1 MVSSRILEIEDLKV
15 IFRTSDSVIHAVD
28 KISFGLNGSEFLG
41 IAGESGSGKS
51 VTALSIMKLI
61 PVGPESLTEG
71 HIWLHEGAQKID
83 LCTASERFMR
93 KIRGKRISIVFQEPM
108 TSLNPVHRCGDQV
121 RELLLCHYS
130 ISKKEASSKV
140 LRLFQEVRIP
150 RPEVIYH
157 AYPHQL
163 SGGQRQR
170 IMIAMAIAC
179 DPAVLIADEPTT
191 ALDVTIQK
199 SIMELLKRLQESRK
213 MSILFITHDIG
224 LIGTYADRVIMM
236 FRGGIVEQGP
246 LSEVLQNPIHSY
258 TKGLLACRPRI
269 DIKVKRLITLQES
282 SEEIQMPVH
291 ESSIKEFEDQPI
303 IEAILV
309 SKSFPIPSD
318 KIFRKHTL
326 IPALK
331 PVTIEV
337 FRGETLG
344 IVGESGS
351 GKTTLGRVLL
361 KLVPP
366 TSGEIHYKGQNI
378 TQLPPE
384 KVRKLRKRMQII
396 FQDPYLS
403 LNPRMIIGKALLEP
417 MKIHRLH
424 QSDRQRYKKVIE
436 ILGHVGLEPESYY
449 RYPHEF
455 SGGQR
460 QRICIARALAV
471 EPELIICD
479 ECVSSLDVSIQA
491 QVLNLL
497 NDLKQKYNL
506 TYIFISHDLAVVR
519 HMSDRLI
526 VLKEGAIVEEG
537 LAEDI
542 YKNPATEYTRI
553 LIEAI
558 PRITLHM

>member
-1 MVSSRILEIEDLKV
+1 
-15 IFRTSDSVIHAVD
+15 
-28 KISFGLNGSEFLG
+28 
-41 IAGESGSGKS
+41 
-51 VTALSIMKLI
+51 
-61 PVGPESLTEG
+61 
-71 HIWLHEGAQKID
+71 
-83 LCTASERFMR
+83 
-93 KIRGKRISIVFQEPM
+93 
-108 TSLNPVHRCGDQV
+108 
-121 RELLLCHYS
+121 
-130 ISKKEASSKV
+130 
-140 LRLFQEVRIP
+140 
-150 RPEVIYH
+150 
-157 AYPHQL
+157 
-163 SGGQRQR
+163 
-170 IMIAMAIAC
+170 
-179 DPAVLIADEPTT
+179 
-191 ALDVTIQK
+191 
-199 SIMELLKRLQESRK
+199 
-213 MSILFITHDIG
+213 
-224 LIGTYADRVIMM
+224 MM

-519 HMSDRLI
+519 HMSYRLI

>member
-1 MVSSRILEIEDLKV
+1 
-15 IFRTSDSVIHAVD
+15 VIHAVD

>member
-213 MSILFITHDIG
+213 MSILFITHYIG

-455 SGGQR
+455 SGVQR

>member
-224 LIGTYADRVIMM
+224 LI
-236 FRGGIVEQGP
+236 
-246 LSEVLQNPIHSY
+246 
-258 TKGLLACRPRI
+258 
-269 DIKVKRLITLQES
+269 
-282 SEEIQMPVH
+282 
-291 ESSIKEFEDQPI
+291 
-303 IEAILV
+303 
-309 SKSFPIPSD
+309 
-318 KIFRKHTL
+318 
-326 IPALK
+326 
-331 PVTIEV
+331 
-337 FRGETLG
+337 
-344 IVGESGS
+344 
-351 GKTTLGRVLL
+351 
-361 KLVPP
+361 
-366 TSGEIHYKGQNI
+366 
-378 TQLPPE
+378 
-384 KVRKLRKRMQII
+384 
-396 FQDPYLS
+396 
-403 LNPRMIIGKALLEP
+403 
-417 MKIHRLH
+417 
-424 QSDRQRYKKVIE
+424 
-436 ILGHVGLEPESYY
+436 
-449 RYPHEF
+449 
-455 SGGQR
+455 
-460 QRICIARALAV
+460 
-471 EPELIICD
+471 
-479 ECVSSLDVSIQA
+479 
-491 QVLNLL
+491 
-497 NDLKQKYNL
+497 
-506 TYIFISHDLAVVR
+506 
-519 HMSDRLI
+519 
-526 VLKEGAIVEEG
+526 
-537 LAEDI
+537 
-542 YKNPATEYTRI
+542 
-553 LIEAI
+553 
-558 PRITLHM
+558 

>member
-1 MVSSRILEIEDLKV
+1 
-15 IFRTSDSVIHAVD
+15 
-28 KISFGLNGSEFLG
+28 
-41 IAGESGSGKS
+41 
-51 VTALSIMKLI
+51 MKLI